1 MKPSPNTIIQKVT
14 KRLEPGAMILM
25 HPTEPSSLALESII
39 KEVKRRGFVVGTVS
53 ELISSDRVQA
63 VQTFINNR

>member
-25 HPTEPSSLALESII
+25 HPTAASSLALESII

-63 VQTFINNR
+63 IQTIH